1 MRISQAGWGAPN
13 KRGGYK
19 ISLKI
24 DFFFQKRGSSV
35 FGKHSHIL
43 REKNLKTLRKQNA
56 NRKQPH
62 KIDFFVEN

>member
-24 DFFFQKRGSSV
+24 DFFSKSGGPLFLEN
-35 FGKHSHIL
+35 IL
-43 REKNLKTLRKQNA
+43 T
-56 NRKQPH
+56 
-62 KIDFFVEN
+62 F